1 MFWTLM
7 VITLLPVNNRPPDG
21 TFSTYEV
28 ISQHEQRVECEMALY
43 SFVKKYS
50 ATNKEDKNKKIACL
64 KTDEL
69 VKRLAD
75 SASH

>member
-28 ISQHEQRVECEMALY
+28 ISQHEQRVECEDALY
-43 SFVKKYS
+43 SFLEKNS
-50 ATNKEDKNKKIACL
+50 ALNKNKKIACL